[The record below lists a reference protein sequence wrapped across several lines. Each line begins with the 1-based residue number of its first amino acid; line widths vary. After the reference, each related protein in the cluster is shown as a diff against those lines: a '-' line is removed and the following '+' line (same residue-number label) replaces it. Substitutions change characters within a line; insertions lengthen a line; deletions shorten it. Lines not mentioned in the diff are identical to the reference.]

1 MHSVKYNYAQNEV
14 LIIIEIFYGKIQ
26 VWCIYQEV
34 VISITL
40 WSKIGIQTDRR
51 TDKSLQNIFPNVT
64 CK

>member
-26 VWCIYQEV
+26 VWFIYQEV

-51 TDKSLQNIFPNVT
+51 TNKSLQNNFPNVT
-64 CK
+64 CN

>member
-51 TDKSLQNIFPNVT
+51 TNKSLQNIFPNVR

>member
-1 MHSVKYNYAQNEV
+1 MHSVKYNYVQNEV

-26 VWCIYQEV
+26 VWYIDQEV

-51 TDKSLQNIFPNVT
+51 TNKSL
-64 CK
+64 